1 MKVPAYETILKRI
14 KVENT
19 AYTYPGVNLWFHNKY
34 KARYDE
40 AADIIMDTNNFFKEK
55 N

>member
-19 AYTYPGVNLWFHNKY
+19 AYTYPGVNLWLSQQ
-34 KARYDE
+34 
-40 AADIIMDTNNFFKEK
+40 IQSQI
-55 N
+55 